1 MSIPYA
7 AGSLYSTADDL
18 YIWDKSLS
26 QGLLLSEE
34 NYKIMMSGHIKAWG
48 GYYAYGWCVRKVYS
62 EKKKDSVMEYSHCG
76 GINGFNTLITR
87 VPAEK
92 NVVIL
97 LNNTGG
103 APLNEITVA
112 INAILDDKPYDLP
125 KMSLADALLET
136 FNDDGIDKGMAQYE
150 ELKNH
155 NEYNLDEGQMNRTGY
170 SLLQSGKVKEA
181 IAIFNINVQEFPESS
196 NPYDSL
202 AEAYLADGQKDLAL
216 KNYKKAFEMDPKNVN
231 AKKIIDELEANK

>member
-1 MSIPYA
+1 
-7 AGSLYSTADDL
+7 
-18 YIWDKSLS
+18 
-26 QGLLLSEE
+26 
-34 NYKIMMSGHIKAWG
+34 
-48 GYYAYGWCVRKVYS
+48 
-62 EKKKDSVMEYSHCG
+62 
-76 GINGFNTLITR
+76 
-87 VPAEK
+87 
-92 NVVIL
+92 
-97 LNNTGG
+97 
-103 APLNEITVA
+103 
-112 INAILDDKPYDLP
+112 
-125 KMSLADALLET
+125 MSLADALLET
-136 FNDDGIDKGMAQYE
+136 FNNDGIDKGMTQYE

-231 AKKIIDELEANK
+231 ARKIIDDLEANK